1 MGGYGS
7 GRGGGTATAE
17 GCNSRILSAKM
28 LRTMP
33 HNVPENH
40 VATARGSLTFSDG
53 FIVKYL
59 FSVSASERY
68 IELTHKTRDDDEREV
83 TYRVNLLE
91 TPCPLGGYRW
101 WFSCPFK
108 GRRAFRLFLP
118 NGASRFASRSAYRLG
133 YACQRETR
141 VDRLMRKAQKLHRQ
155 LGGDGYEI
163 GSWEYPPE
171 KPKWQRWRTYERK
184 VEKWQRADQR
194 ADYEW
199 GVGAMRILKRAGV

>member
-17 GCNSRILSAKM
+17 GCNSYTLSAKT
-28 LRTMP
+28 LRRMP
-33 HNVPENH
+33 HNVPE
-40 VATARGSLTFSDG
+40 VQEAIGRGSITFSDG
-53 FIVKYL
+53 FTVKY
-59 FSVSASERY
+59 VATVKPGERY
-68 IELTHKTRDDDEREV
+68 IELTHETRDGNEREI

-108 GRRAFRLFLP
+108 SRRAFMLFLP
-118 NGASRFASRSAYRLG
+118 AGASRFASRSAYRLG

-141 VDRLMRKAQKLHRQ
+141 FDRLTRKARKLHRQ
-155 LGGDGYEI
+155 LGGD
-163 GSWEYPPE
+163 WHDDDYPP

-184 VEKWQRADQR
+184 MAALQRADQR
-194 ADYEW
+194 ADDAW
-199 GVGAMRILKRAGV
+199 GVGAMRLLERAGVYL

>member
-40 VATARGSLTFSDG
+40 VATARGSLTLSDG

-155 LGGDGYEI
+155 LGGD
-163 GSWEYPPE
+163 WCDDDYPP

-184 VEKWQRADQR
+184 VAALQRADQR
-194 ADYEW
+194 ADAAW
-199 GVGAMRILKRAGV
+199 GVGAMRLLERAGAL

>member
-7 GRGGGTATAE
+7 GRGGGTVTAE

-28 LRTMP
+28 LRSMP
-33 HNVPENH
+33 HNVPENQ

-53 FIVKYL
+53 FIVEYL
-59 FSVSASERY
+59 VSVSASERY
-68 IELTHKTRDDDEREV
+68 IELTHETRDDEEREI
-83 TYRVNLLE
+83 TYRVNLLD
-91 TPCPLGGYRW
+91 TPRAKGGHRW
-101 WFSCPFK
+101 WFACPRSGRMTFK
-108 GRRAFRLFLP
+108 LFLP
-118 NGASRFASRSAYRLG
+118 NGGTRFCSRSAYRLG
-133 YACQRETR
+133 YACQRETC
-141 VDRLMRKAQKLHRQ
+141 VDRRMRKARKLHRQ